1 MTEPATEQE
10 DQAPAS
16 ERNWREEYLR
26 EVARSRKYR
35 LRAQA
40 VETQLEGLRGR
51 VLDERQLEQYQT
63 LLAEREQVA
72 AARERAAGLERMLAE
87 VVGAGELARTL
98 AVAGVGAGAPHGEK
112 MLAQATALLA
122 DRIRVDVS
130 GADPVVHVLDEAGAV
145 MYADA
150 ESVQPL
156 SAGQFVSAWLS
167 EQGAHFLPASG
178 DTGSGARKGA
188 VAPPSVTL
196 ADLDRHPA
204 RKAEFIARFGPQ
216 AYLRLARKAVNVNG
230 NGKGV

>member
-1 MTEPATEQE
+1 MNEPTVEQ
-10 DQAPAS
+10 AGPLPPS

-35 LRAQA
+35 LRAQT
-40 VETQLEGLRGR
+40 VEAQLEGLRGR
-51 VLDERQLEQYQT
+51 ALDERQLEQYQS
-63 LLAEREQVA
+63 LLAGREQA
-72 AARERAAGLERMLAE
+72 AAVRERAAGLERMLCQ
-87 VVGAGELARTL
+87 VVGAGELARAL
-98 AVAGVGAGAPHGEK
+98 AVAGVGVGAPHGEK

-130 GADPVVHVLDEAGAV
+130 GSSPVVHVLDDAGAV
-145 MYADA
+145 MFADP
-150 ESVQPL
+150 EGGQPL
-156 SAGQFVSAWLS
+156 SPGQFVSAWLS

-188 VAPPSVTL
+188 VAPPSVNL

-204 RKAEFIARFGPQ
+204 RKAEFIARYGPQ

-230 NGKGV
+230 NGKSV

>member
-1 MTEPATEQE
+1 MEQPGEAVPA
-10 DQAPAS
+10 P

-51 VLDERQLEQYQT
+51 VLDDRQLEQYQT
-63 LLAEREQVA
+63 LLAERDQVRA
-72 AARERAAGLERMLAE
+72 VRERAAGLEKMLA
-87 VVGAGELARTL
+87 
-98 AVAGVGAGAPHGEK
+98 HGEK

-130 GADPVVHVLDEAGAV
+130 GASPVVHVLDEAGAV

-150 ESVQPL
+150 EGAQPL

-204 RKAEFIARFGPQ
+204 RKAEFIARYGPG
-216 AYLRLARKAVNVNG
+216 AYLRLARRAVG
-230 NGKGV
+230 NGQ

>member
-1 MTEPATEQE
+1 MNESTVEQPGQTPSAQR
-10 DQAPAS
+10 D
-16 ERNWREEYLR
+16 WREEYLR

-35 LRAQA
+35 LRAQTA
-40 VETQLEGLRGR
+40 ETEVDRLRGR
-51 VLDERQLEQYQT
+51 ALSDQQLEQYQP
-63 LLAEREQVA
+63 LLTAREQA
-72 AARERAAGLERMLAE
+72 AAVRERAAGLEKMLAE
-87 VVGAGELARTL
+87 VVGAGELARAL

-130 GADPVVHVLDEAGAV
+130 GPSPVVHGLDEAGAV
-145 MYADA
+145 MYADP
-150 ESVQPL
+150 EGSQPL

-188 VAPPSVTL
+188 VAPPSVAL

-204 RKAEFIARFGPQ
+204 RKAEFIARYGPQ
-216 AYLRLARKAVNVNG
+216 AYLKLARKAVNVNG
-230 NGKGV
+230 NGKTV

>member
-1 MTEPATEQE
+1 MNEPTVEQPGE
-10 DQAPAS
+10 TPAP

-40 VETQLEGLRGR
+40 AETQLEGLRGR
-51 VLDERQLEQYQT
+51 TLDDRQLEQYQR
-63 LLAEREQVA
+63 LLAERDQA
-72 AARERAAGLERMLAE
+72 AAVRERAAGLERMLAE
-87 VVGAGELARTL
+87 VVGAGELARAL

-130 GADPVVHVLDEAGAV
+130 GASPVVHVLDEAGAV

-150 ESVQPL
+150 EGVQPL
-156 SAGQFVSAWLS
+156 GAGQFVAAWLS

-188 VAPPSVTL
+188 VAPPSVNL

-204 RKAEFIARFGPQ
+204 RKAEFIARYGPG
-216 AYLRLARKAVNVNG
+216 AYLRLARRAVNG
-230 NGKGV
+230 NGNDKAV